1 MISTTSSV
9 SAHIVGPFDN
19 APASLQSARGE
30 SANNALLRTEQIAA
44 FQANAPLFDQQ
55 VQLEDRSVAA
65 RASAMELA
73 VRLEQRP
80 EKEQASAISED
91 QEIATDAESRPA
103 RRVEESSASFEDRN
117 NENESMRHAL
127 EAYTALE
134 FQAPQSRIAL
144 SI

>member
-9 SAHIVGPFDN
+9 SAHIVGSSGN
-19 APASLQSARGE
+19 APASLQCARGE
-30 SANNALLRTEQIAA
+30 SANSAQLRTEQIAA

-55 VQLEDRSVAA
+55 VQLEDRNVAA
-65 RASAMELA
+65 RASVMELA

-91 QEIATDAESRPA
+91 QEIATDSESRPA
-103 RRVEESSASFEDRN
+103 RLVEESSASFEDRK
-117 NENESMRHAL
+117 NESMRHAL

-134 FQAPQSRIAL
+134 FQAPQSRMAL